1 MTLLNDGIK
10 KQVHKALAG
19 LEQPVKLVMF
29 TQGESRILEP
39 PTLECQMCAD
49 TRQLVEEVAELSDK
63 LSVEVHD
70 YLADEA
76 FVKRYDIDKI
86 PAIALLAVDEN
97 GQETD
102 YGIRFYGIP
111 SGYEFSSLIEGL
123 RQVSRREPELSDQT
137 LAALQRLDR
146 PVHIQVFV
154 TPT

>member
-1 MTLLNDGIK
+1 
-10 KQVHKALAG
+10 
-19 LEQPVKLVMF
+19 
-29 TQGESRILEP
+29 
-39 PTLECQMCAD
+39 
-49 TRQLVEEVAELSDK
+49 VAELSDK
-63 LSVEVHD
+63 RSVEVHD

>member
-1 MTLLNDGIK
+1 MALLNESIK
-10 KQVHKALAG
+10 EQVRQALAA

-29 TQGESRILEP
+29 TQGESRVLDN

-76 FVKRYDIDKI
+76 VAKRYAIDKI

-111 SGYEFSSLIEGL
+111 SGYEFSSLIEDL
-123 RQVSRREPELSDQT
+123 RQVSKRTPDLYDQT